1 MAPAPTPSVDVS
13 PFLSTGQRVE
23 VRCRYDGRWVDGF
36 AVAEP
41 VAEGYRVRRALDGN
55 VLPSSFRPEDVRAA
69 PSA

>member
-1 MAPAPTPSVDVS
+1 MAPSPIPPTH
-13 PFLSTGQRVE
+13 LSRFIPPGEQVE

-41 VAEGYRVRRALDGN
+41 VAEGYRVRRALDGL
-55 VLPSSFRPEDVRAA
+55 VLPDPFRPEDVRPA